1 MKKLVVAVGL
11 ATCIFAYAHPAAA
24 AVVLKD
30 DLGNRIVLATP
41 AKRIVSL
48 APSVTEIVYAAGAG
62 NRLVGVS
69 AWSDYPPAAKKLPQ
83 VGDAFRVDLERI
95 SALRPDL
102 VIAAASATP
111 PAAREALARLGLP
124 ILLLAPRKLED
135 IAREMRLVGRA
146 AGTSQTADHAAA
158 DFLTERER
166 LAQIYAGVR
175 GISVFYEISAQPLYT
190 IGGEQIISQVLALC
204 GGRNVFAE
212 LNSLA
217 PVVDEGAVLARNPQ
231 AILTGNDAGAQARL
245 DAWRRWPWLTAVK
258 SDNLFVVPSD
268 LLARP
273 GPRILAGAADVCR
286 DLATAR
292 RRLDR

>member
-1 MKKLVVAVGL
+1 VKKLFVAIGL
-11 ATCIFAYAHPAAA
+11 ATCIFAYAHPAA

-30 DLGNRIVLATP
+30 DLGNRIVLAAP

-48 APSVTEIVYAAGAG
+48 APSVTEIVYAVGAG
-62 NRLVGVS
+62 SRLVGVS

-102 VIAAASATP
+102 IIAAASATP
-111 PAAREALARLGLP
+111 PAAREALTRLGLP
-124 ILLLAPRKLED
+124 VLLLEPHKLED
-135 IAREMRLVGRA
+135 IAREMHLVGRA
-146 AGTSQTADHAAA
+146 AGTPQAADRSAA
-158 DFLTERER
+158 DFLAERTR
-166 LAQIYAGVR
+166 LAQTYAGVR
-175 GISVFYEISAQPLYT
+175 SISVFYEISAQPLYT
-190 IGGEQIISQVLALC
+190 IGGKQIISQVLALC

-212 LNSLA
+212 LDSLA

-245 DAWRRWPWLTAVK
+245 AAWRRWPWLTAVNT
-258 SDNLFVVPSD
+258 DNLFVVPSD

-273 GPRILAGAADVCR
+273 GPRILAGAAGVCR
-286 DLATAR
+286 DLAIAR